1 MGVRKRAIAVLCA
14 VLLAFFVMLP
24 FAACGD
30 SQDDGGS
37 GGVAEKPTGNVE
49 QDLSMFDTIPHYDV
63 APLVVYTL
71 TISGDNATFADG
83 SKSVSIAEDSLLPNI
98 VCTNDGEY
106 VIGVKYVGTGKEVKD
121 YRFRMPAEDT
131 TIEIVTSSEKPPY
144 FAELSPGTSGFDYN
158 SSGDDTLWE
167 EVAFNIEANSPFTMN
182 AEYDIKVI
190 KTGTDIDGNGSDDF
204 LRGNVLEISGVAGNF
219 ARMLSSVGT
228 SGSEEGIIAGET
240 YTFTYNFENFGEN
253 EISFCMYQTQTTI
266 RLGVTG
272 DKGAAT
278 AVNAGR
284 TITLGAGE
292 SVSYNISF
300 TADGD
305 NGNIIPVLELR
316 STFKKEKLG
325 IAIAKENKELSCT
338 HEITKI
344 DAEDGDCGRAGNV
357 EYYGCALC
365 GGMWSDAEGQNPVA
379 MTDVTV
385 KKEHTTGEQYGG
397 IGQETHRD
405 KCSVCGGVVGDA
417 AKHELRYVVIE
428 VPTQESDGRSEE
440 KCVKCGYATGNEMTL
455 TYDDYY
461 NMVGVYGTEVSVANS
476 IGAGLPDEIAAL
488 LDDEFFDTETMTVYT
503 KSDFAMPDR
512 DVTLRNFD
520 EPIGTGILPLEKK
533 GSSADAGPHCYDG
546 CKAELKSREDT
557 AVVTE
562 DGRAVKGREL
572 TFTNPTG
579 VFRID
584 ANYTPDAQTLGVDG
598 MVFHLTIQNRT
609 NATITF
615 GVGQVNSVSNKVDG
629 AYVDD
634 VTLKHG
640 ETKTFTLTFPDGK
653 GWTNANALTLF
664 DFADGT
670 PSEVTI
676 AMALSYEPKA

>member
-1 MGVRKRAIAVLCA
+1 MGKGKRAIAALCV
-14 VLLAFFVMLP
+14 VLLAFFVILP

-83 SKSVSIAEDSLLPNI
+83 SKSVSIAENSLLPNI

-144 FAELSPGTSGFDYN
+144 FAELSPGTNGFDYN
-158 SSGDDTLWE
+158 SSGDDTPWE
-167 EVAFNIEANSPFTMN
+167 EVKFAIEANSPFTMN
-182 AEYDIKVI
+182 AEYDIEVI

-253 EISFCMYQTQTTI
+253 EISFRMYQTQTTI
-266 RLGVTG
+266 KLGVTG

-305 NGNIIPVLELR
+305 NSNIIPVLELR

-379 MTDVTV
+379 LTDVTV
-385 KKEHTTGEQYGG
+385 KKSHTTGEKYGG

-417 AKHELRYVVIE
+417 VAHELQYVVTE
-428 VPTQESDGRSEE
+428 VPTQETDGLSEE

-461 NMVGVYGTEVSVANS
+461 NMVGVYETEVSVANS

-503 KSDFAMPDR
+503 KNDFMMPNR
-512 DVTLRNFD
+512 DITLRNFD

-533 GSSADAGPHCYDG
+533 GSSWDAGPHRYDG

-562 DGRAVKGREL
+562 DGLAVKGREL
-572 TFTNPTG
+572 TFTDPTG

-584 ANYTPDAQTLGVDG
+584 ANYTPDVQTLGVDG
-598 MVFHLTIQNRT
+598 MVFRLTIQNRT
-609 NATITF
+609 NAAITF
-615 GVGQVNSVSNKVDG
+615 GVGQVNRENYKVDG

-634 VTLKHG
+634 VTLQPG
-640 ETKTFTLTFPDGK
+640 ETKTFTLTFPDDK

-664 DFADGT
+664 DFAEGT

>member
-1 MGVRKRAIAVLCA
+1 MGTGKRAIAALCV
-14 VLLAFFVMLP
+14 VLLAFFVILP

-37 GGVAEKPTGNVE
+37 GVAEKPTGSVE

-63 APLVVYTL
+63 EPHVVYTL

-121 YRFRMPAEDT
+121 YRFRMPAENT
-131 TIEIVTSSEKPPY
+131 TIEIITSNEKPPY
-144 FAELSPGTSGFDYN
+144 FAELSPGTNGFDYN

-182 AEYDIKVI
+182 AEYDIEVI

-219 ARMLSSVGT
+219 ARMLSSAGDF
-228 SGSEEGIIAGET
+228 GSEEGIIAGET

-253 EISFCMYQTQTTI
+253 EISFRMYQTQTTI

-292 SVSYNISF
+292 SASYNISF
-300 TADGD
+300 TADAE
-305 NGNIIPVLELR
+305 NNNIIPVLELR

-325 IAIAKENKELSCT
+325 IAIAKENKDLSCT
-338 HEITKI
+338 HEIAKI

-520 EPIGTGILPLEKK
+520 EPVGTGILPLEKK
-533 GSSADAGPHCYDG
+533 GPSGEAGPHRYNG
-546 CKAELKSREDT
+546 CNVSLKSYEDT

-562 DGRAVKGREL
+562 DGLAVKGREL
-572 TFTNPTG
+572 TFTDPTG

-584 ANYTPDAQTLGVDG
+584 ANYTSDVQTLDVDG

-609 NATITF
+609 NAAITF

-629 AYVDD
+629 AYVDN
-634 VTLKHG
+634 VTLQHG
-640 ETKTFTLTFPDGK
+640 ETKTFTLTFPDDK

-664 DFADGT
+664 DFAEGT